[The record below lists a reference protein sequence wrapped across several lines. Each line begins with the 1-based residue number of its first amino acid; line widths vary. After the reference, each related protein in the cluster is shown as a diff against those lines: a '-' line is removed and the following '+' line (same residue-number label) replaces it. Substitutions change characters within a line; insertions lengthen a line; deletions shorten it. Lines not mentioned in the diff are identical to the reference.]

1 MAKKFLRPAQKPA
14 EPISKPAPEVKPVLE
29 LGELDSKETPVKIG
43 LGEVGP
49 LTDATT
55 PEFAELNKYKVTAKG
70 GVFLREDCPT
80 NTNTLIGTSAVIGCI
95 SYGDSFVELKRE
107 NKWSYG
113 NYNGISGWVCN
124 IFLEK

>member
-1 MAKKFLRPAQKPA
+1 MAKKFLRPVQKPV
-14 EPISKPAPEVKPVLE
+14 EPISKPAPEIKPVLE
-29 LGELDSKETPVKIG
+29 LGELDSEVTQVKSG

-49 LTDATT
+49 LTDTTT

-70 GVFLREDCPT
+70 GVFLREGCPT
-80 NTNTLIGTSAVIGCI
+80 DTNALIGTSAVIGCI
-95 SYGDSFVELKRE
+95 GYGDSFVELKRK